1 MKTFLGAALFA
12 LLLPTQE
19 KTADDLLQ
27 DALKEAKAKN
37 KKVLLTFGSPG

>member
-1 MKTFLGAALFA
+1 MKALLALA
-12 LLLPTQE
+12 LLLPAQE

-27 DALKEAKAKN
+27 GALKEAKEKN